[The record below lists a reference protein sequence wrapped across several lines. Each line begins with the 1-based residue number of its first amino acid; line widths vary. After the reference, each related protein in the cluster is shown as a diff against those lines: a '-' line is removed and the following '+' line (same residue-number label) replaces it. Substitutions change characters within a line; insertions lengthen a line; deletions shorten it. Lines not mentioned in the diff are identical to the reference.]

1 LGRALRSAPIIYN
14 KVKRMKQLILS
25 IVFLALP
32 FVANAQQ
39 QVKYGYFSYKEAF
52 TSMPDYAVAKR
63 NMDALKAKYD
73 AEMKRVEDE
82 FNNKYEEFLDGQK
95 DFAPSI
101 LRKRQAE
108 LQELMEKNLAFK
120 EESKRLLKQAED
132 DAYAPLKKKLSDVI
146 RGIGDA
152 RGYAFIL
159 NTDNEAVPYV
169 SSVMGEDITA
179 LIKDSLR

>member
-1 LGRALRSAPIIYN
+1 
-14 KVKRMKQLILS
+14 MKQLILS
-25 IVFLALP
+25 IVLFAMP
-32 FVANAQQ
+32 FMASAQQ
-39 QVKYGYFSYKEAF
+39 QIKYGYFSYKDAF
-52 TSMPDYAVAKR
+52 MSMPDYTVASR
-63 NMDALKAKYD
+63 NMESLKAKYD
-73 AEMKRVEDE
+73 AEMKRAEDE

-132 DAYAPLKKKLSDVI
+132 ETYAPLKKKLSDVV

-159 NTDNEAVPYV
+159 NTDNDAVPYV
-169 SSVMGEDITA
+169 SSAMGEDIST